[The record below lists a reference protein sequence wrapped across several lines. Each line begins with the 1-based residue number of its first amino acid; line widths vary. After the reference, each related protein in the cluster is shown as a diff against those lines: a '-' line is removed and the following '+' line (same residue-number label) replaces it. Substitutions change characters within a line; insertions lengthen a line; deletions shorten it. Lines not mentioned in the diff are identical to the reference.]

1 MIPKNLEE
9 AIQAAG
15 SPVELLRNS
24 QMGPNVYPVIPA
36 EYSNWRAEQTAWQH
50 SCALFNQS
58 YHMTDMYVE
67 GPEALKLLSDL
78 GINTF
83 KNFGPNKAKQFVPCN
98 HDGYVIGDVILFG
111 LDDGRF
117 NLVGRP

>member
-36 EYSNWRAEQTAWQH
+36 EYSNWRAEQTAWQQILR
-50 SCALFNQS
+50 SLQS
-58 YHMTDMYVE
+58 V
-67 GPEALKLLSDL
+67 
-78 GINTF
+78 
-83 KNFGPNKAKQFVPCN
+83 VP
-98 HDGYVIGDVILFG
+98 HDRHVH
-111 LDDGRF
+111 
-117 NLVGRP
+117 